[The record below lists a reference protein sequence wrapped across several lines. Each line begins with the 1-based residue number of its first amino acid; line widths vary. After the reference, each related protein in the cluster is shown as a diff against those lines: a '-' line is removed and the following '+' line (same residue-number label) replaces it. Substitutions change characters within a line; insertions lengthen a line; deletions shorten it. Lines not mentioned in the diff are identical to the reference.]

1 MMLVILLVL
10 VGKVTTFSGTV
21 TIFGMK
27 RKKCN
32 YWGATNFFTT
42 FAGR

>member
-1 MMLVILLVL
+1 MLVILLDL
-10 VGKVTTFSGTV
+10 VGKVTTFSLTF

-27 RKKCN
+27 RKKSICC
-32 YWGATNFFTT
+32 GATNFFTT